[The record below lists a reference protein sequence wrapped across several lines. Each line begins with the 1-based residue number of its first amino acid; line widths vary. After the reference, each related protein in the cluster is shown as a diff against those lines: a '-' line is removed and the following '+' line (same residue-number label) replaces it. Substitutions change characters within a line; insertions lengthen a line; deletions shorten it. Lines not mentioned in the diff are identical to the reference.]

1 MQIDSTQMKQPQVF
15 ELSQKSWDIMYH
27 STMTLILIK
36 APTTEEEAGVS
47 QACLQ
52 AARAGLRCHLACFS
66 SYQTA
71 DSPGLVSEGEYA
83 SWLVPLLFLLCF
95 SFLTRSLGFFISHR

>member
-1 MQIDSTQMKQPQVF
+1 MQIDATQMKQPQVF

-36 APTTEEEAGVS
+36 APPTEEEAGVS
-47 QACLQ
+47 QACLE
-52 AARAGLRCHLACFS
+52 AAQAGLQCHLACFS

-71 DSPGLVSEGEYA
+71 DSPGQVSEGEYA
-83 SWLVPLLFLLCF
+83 SWLVPLLLLLCF
-95 SFLTRSLGFFISHR
+95 SLLTRSLGFYISHH